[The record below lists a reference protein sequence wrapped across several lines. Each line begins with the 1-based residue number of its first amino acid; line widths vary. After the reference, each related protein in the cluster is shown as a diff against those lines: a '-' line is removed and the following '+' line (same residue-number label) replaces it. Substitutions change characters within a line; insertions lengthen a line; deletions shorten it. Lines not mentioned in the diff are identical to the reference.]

1 MASFWD
7 EFKDLFKTDSQREEE
22 HKREL
27 AAALEAEKEVTDKLA
42 ALDREY
48 RDSLPEEPEIDLDK
62 LFPESLGLEKVEHTP
77 ATDEELAARAQAG
90 VDSEKTAERQELEHS
105 FGVTEQ
111 KLDDRAREAQ
121 DELADNY
128 RELGELYDELRRQAG
143 NDAIARGVARSSILT
158 SARQDLHDK
167 QSRKEAQSRAAYDA
181 EMSDIGSELES
192 LRREQDAAF
201 EQLDL
206 KYAAELEERIARLK
220 EERDE
225 TARRYAEYNNEVE
238 EKEHEYAVKREEDIA
253 EYLKDR
259 EKERLE
265 REEKQREEEKKYGYT
280 GEKQENYAKRYD
292 IAFEFYSSLS
302 PDIAAD
308 ALAASPSMKYYL
320 GNYYEKLM
328 GALGDS
334 SSQTRYF

>member
-77 ATDEELAARAQAG
+77 ATDEELAAMAQAG

-105 FGVTEQ
+105 FGITEQ

-158 SARQDLHDK
+158 SARQDLNDE
-167 QSRKEAQSRAAYDA
+167 QSRKEAQSRVAYDA

>member
-1 MASFWD
+1 
-7 EFKDLFKTDSQREEE
+7 
-22 HKREL
+22 
-27 AAALEAEKEVTDKLA
+27 
-42 ALDREY
+42 
-48 RDSLPEEPEIDLDK
+48 
-62 LFPESLGLEKVEHTP
+62 
-77 ATDEELAARAQAG
+77 
-90 VDSEKTAERQELEHS
+90 
-105 FGVTEQ
+105 
-111 KLDDRAREAQ
+111 
-121 DELADNY
+121 
-128 RELGELYDELRRQAG
+128 
-143 NDAIARGVARSSILT
+143 
-158 SARQDLHDK
+158 
-167 QSRKEAQSRAAYDA
+167 
-181 EMSDIGSELES
+181 MSDIGSELES

-328 GALGDS
+328 GALGGS

>member
-77 ATDEELAARAQAG
+77 ATDEELAARAQAS

-158 SARQDLHDK
+158 SARQDLRDE

-238 EKEHEYAVKREEDIA
+238 EKERAYAVKREEDIA

-265 REEKQREEEKKYGYT
+265 REERQREEEKKYGYT

>member
-1 MASFWD
+1 MNSRTF
-7 EFKDLFKTDSQREEE
+7 SRPIRSGEEE

-158 SARQDLHDK
+158 SARQDLHDE

-181 EMSDIGSELES
+181 EMSNIGSELES

-206 KYAAELEERIARLK
+206 KIRGGAGRAHRAP
-220 EERDE
+220 
-225 TARRYAEYNNEVE
+225 
-238 EKEHEYAVKREEDIA
+238 
-253 EYLKDR
+253 
-259 EKERLE
+259 
-265 REEKQREEEKKYGYT
+265 QRGT
-280 GEKQENYAKRYD
+280 
-292 IAFEFYSSLS
+292 
-302 PDIAAD
+302 
-308 ALAASPSMKYYL
+308 
-320 GNYYEKLM
+320 
-328 GALGDS
+328 
-334 SSQTRYF
+334 

>member
-77 ATDEELAARAQAG
+77 ATDEELAARAQTG

-158 SARQDLHDK
+158 SARQDLRDE